1 MLQSEYG
8 WTHDYILW
16 HATPAQALVWAECI
30 RRRRSLRLAE
40 EAELTYIAAAA
51 SQGGKKAYQ
60 ALRSV
65 VRRLRKEA
73 GAFKPTEP
81 EEIARSLGLTDRR
94 RSRPEA
100 S

>member
-1 MLQSEYG
+1 M
-8 WTHDYILW
+8 
-16 HATPAQALVWAECI
+16 
-30 RRRRSLRLAE
+30 
-40 EAELTYIAAAA
+40 TYIAAAA
-51 SQGGKKAYQ
+51 AQGGKKAYQ

-73 GAFKPTEP
+73 GASRPPEP

-94 RSRPEA
+94 RSRPEN